1 MTHIQTKTII
11 DLFLSTTPG
20 MRSTSTAACVAVIAE
35 MGQATVYDVTARL
48 GTTRESATRTLASLV
63 EAGFLTV
70 EKGSAGIHGKKR
82 NIYRI
87 KA

>member
-11 DLFLSTTPG
+11 DMFLSTTPG
-20 MRSTSTAACVAVIAE
+20 IRSTSTAACVAVITE

-48 GTTRESATRTLASLV
+48 KLSRETANNTLKALV

-70 EKGSAGIHGKKR
+70 EKGSAGIYGKKR
-82 NIYRI
+82 NIYRT
-87 KA
+87 KP